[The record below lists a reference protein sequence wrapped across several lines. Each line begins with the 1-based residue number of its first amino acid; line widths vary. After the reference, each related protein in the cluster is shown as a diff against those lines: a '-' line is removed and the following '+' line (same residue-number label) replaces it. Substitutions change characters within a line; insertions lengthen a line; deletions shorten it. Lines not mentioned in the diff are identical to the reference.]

1 MIKKK
6 DLIENYHED
15 VVTWGTKDGLYYI
28 STARVP
34 GAQYYP
40 HIRTGNGWH
49 RLEGFNTL
57 EEAIDYLNQGVN
69 I

>member
-6 DLIENYHED
+6 DLIESYHED
-15 VVTWGTKDGLYYI
+15 VVTWTTKDNQFYI

-40 HIRTGNGWH
+40 HTWTGTGWH

-57 EEAIDYLNQGVN
+57 EEAINYLNQGIIV
-69 I
+69 